1 MSIKSTNISRG
12 RFEELGIYA
21 LLIIAT
27 ILSVFSNYLQ
37 REGTGISSL
46 NIGMSLLAFAI
57 GVLILKIR
65 NSYIK
70 IILFILGIIYV
81 FILLFLNSF
90 ICFDQSSCPN
100 RNMIQS
106 IAVIS
111 STIFGSSYA
120 YLGFSN
126 KIIRIIAASCVLILG
141 LFSLFQTISL

>member
-1 MSIKSTNISRG
+1 MNTKSPDISHSSLEKLSIYG
-12 RFEELGIYA
+12 
-21 LLIIAT
+21 LLIIAS
-27 ILSVFSNYLQ
+27 ILSVFANYLQ

-57 GVLILKIR
+57 GVLILKL
-65 NSYIK
+65 NNPYIK
-70 IILFILGIIYV
+70 IILFIIGIIYV

-90 ICFDQSSCPN
+90 ICFDQSTCPN

-126 KIIRIIAASCVLILG
+126 KTIRIIAASCVLVLG
-141 LFSLFQTISL
+141 LFTLFQTI